1 MTDIKDRLARLSALA
16 KGPELIWPHMS
27 DVADAAIARIE
38 ELEEE
43 RDVSVDPSVVQDL
56 INAAEP
62 AMAEALAA
70 LEADNARLQARVR
83 FLERKIVS
91 NG

>member
-1 MTDIKDRLARLSALA
+1 MTDVKDRLARLSALA

-38 ELEEE
+38 QLERELSISRMAQVVMDNSAEE
-43 RDVSVDPSVVQDL
+43 L
-56 INAAEP
+56 T
-62 AMAEALAA
+62 
-70 LEADNARLQARVR
+70 ADNMRLQARVR

-91 NG
+91 DG

>member
-38 ELEEE
+38 ELE
-43 RDVSVDPSVVQDL
+43 
-56 INAAEP
+56 AENKRQ
-62 AMAEALAA
+62 A
-70 LEADNARLQARVR
+70 ARVR